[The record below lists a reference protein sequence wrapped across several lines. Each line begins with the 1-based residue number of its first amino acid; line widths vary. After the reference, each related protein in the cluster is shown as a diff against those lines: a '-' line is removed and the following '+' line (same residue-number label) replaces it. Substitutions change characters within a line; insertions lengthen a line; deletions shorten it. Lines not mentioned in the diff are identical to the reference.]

1 MTEVKSRE
9 TEKRGPLREEPFVG
23 MWKDRED
30 MNDSS
35 RWVRDLRQHEW
46 TRPTYEYLTR
56 KEADMAF
63 KRRAWTIFEWL
74 GDTDGQTILDC
85 GCGRGFYLKMLR
97 HLGNARLFGIDL
109 ELPYLRKA
117 RRNTAHLPAVLVSNA
132 SIYHLPYP
140 DETFDAVILSEIL
153 EHVDRDVDALREVR
167 RVLKP
172 GGLAL
177 ITVPHANYPF
187 WWDPVN
193 KTLESLFGTH
203 IGRGPLAGIWAFH
216 VRLYKPEQLRE
227 SALAAGFQVE
237 EERSQTHHSFPFV
250 HNLLYGLGK
259 PLLES
264 GIFGEGLAD
273 VADRGSF
280 DQDGGSPLH
289 PVNVG
294 LKVLGWVDRKN
305 RMNEPPGRS
314 TVNLCLKARKG
325 GS

>member
-1 MTEVKSRE
+1 MANPSPEA
-9 TEKRGPLREEPFVG
+9 F
-23 MWKDRED
+23 
-30 MNDSS
+30 
-35 RWVRDLRQHEW
+35 
-46 TRPTYEYLTR
+46 EYLTR

-74 GDTDGQTILDC
+74 GPTEGQTILDC

-97 HLGNARLFGIDL
+97 HLGNASLAGIDL
-109 ELPYLRKA
+109 EVPYLRKA

-132 SIYHLPYP
+132 SIYELPFS

-153 EHVDRDVDALREVR
+153 EHVDRDVDGLREVR

-177 ITVPHANYPF
+177 LTVPHANYPF
-187 WWDPVN
+187 WWDPIN
-193 KTLESLFGTH
+193 KILESLFGTH

-216 VRLYKPEQLRE
+216 VRLYTPERLRAAAQE
-227 SALAAGFQVE
+227 AGFQVE
-237 EERSQTHHSFPFV
+237 EERSFTHHAFPFV

-264 GIFGEGLAD
+264 GLFGKGLAD

-280 DQDGGSPLH
+280 DKDGGSALN
-289 PVNVG
+289 PVNLG
-294 LKVLGWVDRKN
+294 LKVLNRIDSRN
-305 RMNEPPGRS
+305 RMNEPAGRS
-314 TVNLCLKARKG
+314 TVNLCLKARKPG
-325 GS
+325 

>member
-1 MTEVKSRE
+1 
-9 TEKRGPLREEPFVG
+9 
-23 MWKDRED
+23 
-30 MNDSS
+30 
-35 RWVRDLRQHEW
+35 
-46 TRPTYEYLTR
+46 
-56 KEADMAF
+56 MAF

-74 GDTDGQTILDC
+74 GATDGQTILDC

-97 HLGNARLFGIDL
+97 HLGSARLFGIDL

-117 RRNTAHLPAVLVSNA
+117 RRNTAPLPAVLVGNA
-132 SIYHLPYP
+132 SIYDLPFP

-172 GGLAL
+172 GGLAV
-177 ITVPHANYPF
+177 ITVPHADYPF

-193 KTLESLFGTH
+193 KTLESLFKTH

-216 VRLYKPEQLRE
+216 VRLYTPRQLRE
-227 SALAAGFQVE
+227 SVLAAGFQVE

-264 GIFGEGLAD
+264 GLFGKGLAD

-289 PVNVG
+289 PVNMG
-294 LKVLGWVDRKN
+294 LKVLSWVDRKN

-314 TVNLCLKARKG
+314 TVNLCLKARKV
-325 GS
+325 

>member
-1 MTEVKSRE
+1 MAAPSPSPATDPAEIYR
-9 TEKRGPLREEPFVG
+9 
-23 MWKDRED
+23 
-30 MNDSS
+30 
-35 RWVRDLRQHEW
+35 
-46 TRPTYEYLTR
+46 YLTR

-74 GDTDGQTILDC
+74 GPTDGQTILDC

-97 HLGNARLFGIDL
+97 YLGTARLFGIDL
-109 ELPYLRKA
+109 VLPHLRKA
-117 RRNTAHLPAVLVSNA
+117 RRNTANLPAVLVGNA
-132 SIYHLPYP
+132 SIYNLPFP
-140 DETFDAVILSEIL
+140 DETFDAVLLSEIL

-177 ITVPHANYPF
+177 ITVPHADYPF
-187 WWDPVN
+187 WWDPIN
-193 KTLESLFGTH
+193 KTLETLFDTH

-216 VRLYKPEQLRE
+216 VRLYTPETLRE
-227 SALAAGFQVE
+227 TVLEAGFRVE
-237 EERSQTHHSFPFV
+237 AERSFTHHCLPFV

-264 GIFGEGLAD
+264 GLFGRGLAD

-280 DQDGGSPLH
+280 DRDGGNSLH
-289 PVNVG
+289 PINVG
-294 LKVLGWVDRKN
+294 LKLLNWIDRRN
-305 RMNEPPGRS
+305 AMNEPPGRS

-325 GS
+325 

>member
-1 MTEVKSRE
+1 VPAPSPPPPTNPAE
-9 TEKRGPLREEPFVG
+9 TY
-23 MWKDRED
+23 D
-30 MNDSS
+30 
-35 RWVRDLRQHEW
+35 
-46 TRPTYEYLTR
+46 YLTR

-74 GDTDGQTILDC
+74 GPTDGQTILDC

-97 HLGNARLFGIDL
+97 HLGTARLFGIDL

-117 RRNTAHLPAVLVSNA
+117 RCNTADLPAVLVGNA
-132 SIYHLPYP
+132 SIYDLPFP
-140 DETFDAVILSEIL
+140 DETFDAVLLSEIL
-153 EHVDRDVDALREVR
+153 EHVDRDVEALREVR

-177 ITVPHANYPF
+177 LTVPHADYPF
-187 WWDPVN
+187 WWDPIN
-193 KTLESLFGTH
+193 KTLETLFGTH

-216 VRLYKPEQLRE
+216 VRLYTPEKLRE
-227 SALAAGFQVE
+227 AALAAGFQVE
-237 EERSQTHHSFPFV
+237 EERSFTHHSFPFV

-264 GIFGEGLAD
+264 GLLGLGLAD

-280 DQDGGSPLH
+280 DRDGGNPLH
-289 PVNVG
+289 PVNLG
-294 LKVLGWVDRKN
+294 LRMLSWIDRRN
-305 RMNEPPGRS
+305 SMNEPPGRS

-325 GS
+325 

>member
-1 MTEVKSRE
+1 MTE
-9 TEKRGPLREEPFVG
+9 PAA
-23 MWKDRED
+23 
-30 MNDSS
+30 
-35 RWVRDLRQHEW
+35 
-46 TRPTYEYLTR
+46 YEYLTR

-74 GDTDGQTILDC
+74 GPTDGQTILDC

-97 HLGNARLFGIDL
+97 HLGSARLFGVDL

-117 RRNTAHLPAVLVSNA
+117 RRNTAHLPAILVGNA
-132 SIYHLPYP
+132 SIYDLPFP

-153 EHVDRDVDALREVR
+153 EHVDRDVDALREIL

-177 ITVPHANYPF
+177 LTVPHANYPF
-187 WWDPVN
+187 WWDPIN
-193 KTLESLFGTH
+193 KTLETLFHTH

-216 VRLYKPEQLRE
+216 VRLYTQEKLRQT
-227 SALAAGFQVE
+227 ALAAGFEVE
-237 EERSQTHHSFPFV
+237 EERSFTHHAFPFV

-264 GIFGEGLAD
+264 GVLGRGLAD

-280 DQDGGSPLH
+280 DQEGGSPLH
-289 PVNVG
+289 PVNLG
-294 LKVLGWVDRKN
+294 LKLLNRIDRGN

-314 TVNLCLKARKG
+314 TVNLCLKARKPA
-325 GS
+325 

>member
-1 MTEVKSRE
+1 MAELTSRPATAPAE
-9 TEKRGPLREEPFVG
+9 
-23 MWKDRED
+23 
-30 MNDSS
+30 S
-35 RWVRDLRQHEW
+35 
-46 TRPTYEYLTR
+46 YEYLTR

-74 GDTDGQTILDC
+74 GPTDGLTILDC

-97 HLGNARLFGIDL
+97 HLGTAWLFGIDL

-117 RRNTAHLPAVLVSNA
+117 RRNTADLPAVLVANS
-132 SIYHLPYP
+132 SIYELPFP
-140 DETFDAVILSEIL
+140 DTTFDAVILSEIL

-187 WWDPVN
+187 WWDPLN
-193 KTLESLFGTH
+193 KTLETLFRTH
-203 IGRGPLAGIWAFH
+203 ISRGPLAGIWAFH
-216 VRLYKPEQLRE
+216 VRLYTPERLRE
-227 SALAAGFQVE
+227 AVLRAEFQVE
-237 EERSQTHHSFPFV
+237 EERSFTHHSLPFI

-264 GIFGEGLAD
+264 GLGRGLSD

-280 DQDGGSPLH
+280 DRDGGSPRH
-289 PVNVG
+289 PANLG
-294 LKVLGWVDRKN
+294 LRLLNWIDRKN
-305 RMNEPPGRS
+305 SMNEPPGRS
-314 TVNLCLKARKG
+314 TVNLCLKARKT
-325 GS
+325 